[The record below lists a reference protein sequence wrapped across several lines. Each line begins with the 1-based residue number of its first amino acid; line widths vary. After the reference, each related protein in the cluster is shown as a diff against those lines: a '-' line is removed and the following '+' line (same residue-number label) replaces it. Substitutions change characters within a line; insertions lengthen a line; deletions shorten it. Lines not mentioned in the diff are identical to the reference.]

1 MAAPNLL
8 NPTTCTGKTVGAA
21 LTTTLT
27 TALLTNA
34 AASGKVLKVNS
45 VYIGNIDGTNS
56 ADATL
61 SFNDASPALTTVFVS
76 AVAVAGKST
85 LVAITKDSPLYLEE
99 GDILQGGASA
109 NGDLVAV
116 ISYEDIS

>member
-8 NPTTCTGKTVGAA
+8 APTTCTGKTVGAA

-27 TALLTNA
+27 AALLTNA

-45 VYIGNIDGTNS
+45 VYIANIDGTNS
-56 ADATL
+56 ADLTL
-61 SFNDASPALTTVFVS
+61 SFNDASPAVTTAIASTVAIAADTTVVVIS
-76 AVAVAGKST
+76 
-85 LVAITKDSPLYLEE
+85 KDSPIYLEE

>member
-21 LTTTLT
+21 LGVTLT

-45 VYIGNIDGTNS
+45 VYVANVDGANS
-56 ADATL
+56 ADLTM
-61 SFNDASPALTTVFVS
+61 SVNDASAATTYKIANTIAIS
-76 AVAVAGKST
+76 GDST
-85 LVAITKDSPLYLEE
+85 LVVVEKDSPIYLEE

-109 NGDLVAV
+109 AGDLEAV
-116 ISYEDIS
+116 ISYEEIS